1 MSNLNFENIVGFKAV
16 DKDGNEQNV
25 TVDEMVDMVSTR
37 MVMALSET
45 STFAA
50 AAATG
55 NDVYENELP
64 TVTDAANVRVLQSS
78 GDAAK
83 MTMQSLASKLEELIG
98 FPYRGYKLAT
108 NENLDGFI
116 ERGVCVLGQ
125 PDASGVGPN
134 DHGMLICGVT
144 PSGGI
149 FQVMFSIRNK
159 IYHRYRSTS
168 GVWNPWYV
176 YTSSVYNP

>member
-1 MSNLNFENIVGFKAV
+1 MEKM
-16 DKDGNEQNV
+16 E
-25 TVDEMVDMVSTR
+25 
-37 MVMALSET
+37 LSE
-45 STFAA
+45 A
-50 AAATG
+50 
-55 NDVYENELP
+55 LK
-64 TVTDAANVRVLQSS
+64 AN
-78 GDAAK
+78 
-83 MTMQSLASKLEELIG
+83 ASVLEELIG

-159 IYHRYRSTS
+159 IYHRYRNTS

>member
-1 MSNLNFENIVGFKAV
+1 MLIKIYCL
-16 DKDGNEQNV
+16 K
-25 TVDEMVDMVSTR
+25 
-37 MVMALSET
+37 
-45 STFAA
+45 
-50 AAATG
+50 
-55 NDVYENELP
+55 
-64 TVTDAANVRVLQSS
+64 
-78 GDAAK
+78 K
-83 MTMQSLASKLEELIG
+83 ISKILLEELIG

-149 FQVMFSIRNK
+149 F
-159 IYHRYRSTS
+159 
-168 GVWNPWYV
+168 
-176 YTSSVYNP
+176 SSHVFY

>member
-1 MSNLNFENIVGFKAV
+1 MEKM
-16 DKDGNEQNV
+16 E
-25 TVDEMVDMVSTR
+25 
-37 MVMALSET
+37 LSEALKANA
-45 STFAA
+45 SVLE
-50 AAATG
+50 G
-55 NDVYENELP
+55 LLP
-64 TVTDAANVRVLQSS
+64 
-78 GDAAK
+78 
-83 MTMQSLASKLEELIG
+83 
-98 FPYRGYKLAT
+98 LAT

>member
-1 MSNLNFENIVGFKAV
+1 MVEWCLGNLEDGFFDIKFIC
-16 DKDGNEQNV
+16 
-25 TVDEMVDMVSTR
+25 
-37 MVMALSET
+37 LH
-45 STFAA
+45 F
-50 AAATG
+50 
-55 NDVYENELP
+55 
-64 TVTDAANVRVLQSS
+64 
-78 GDAAK
+78 
-83 MTMQSLASKLEELIG
+83 LEELIG

-149 FQVMFSIRNK
+149 FQVMFSVRNK